1 MLVDKWESGTGN
13 WGMLR
18 QIAYGAS
25 PMPPALLERC
35 LRLIGCD
42 FVQYYG
48 MTETCGSF
56 VALPPEDHVTPV
68 GNRLASTGRTMSG
81 NQIRIV
87 DGVGTSVPPM
97 RVGEVCVRTPGV
109 MTGYWNMPDA
119 TQETIDPDGWLR
131 TGDAGYLDADGY
143 LFLCDRIKDMIISGG
158 ENVYPIEVENAILTH
173 PSVSEAAVIGV
184 PDDRWGE
191 SVKAVVVLKEGP
203 TLDAGQLIAYVRT
216 RIAAYKIP
224 KSIDFVASL
233 PRNASGKILKR
244 DLRAPYWQGR
254 NRAVA

>member
-1 MLVDKWESGTGN
+1 
-13 WGMLR
+13 
-18 QIAYGAS
+18 
-25 PMPPALLERC
+25 
-35 LRLIGCD
+35 
-42 FVQYYG
+42 
-48 MTETCGSF
+48 
-56 VALPPEDHVTPV
+56 
-68 GNRLASTGRTMSG
+68 
-81 NQIRIV
+81 
-87 DGVGTSVPPM
+87 
-97 RVGEVCVRTPGV
+97 

-216 RIAAYKIP
+216 RIAAYKVP